1 MNKLA
6 NANKAYILEQQEH
19 GLRTWDDF
27 FKMSETELSMALGE
41 LLKKRDRRLGKAQE
55 KALKG

>member
-19 GLRTWDDF
+19 GFRAWDDF

-41 LLKKRDRRLGKAQE
+41 LLSKRDRRLGKAKE
-55 KALKG
+55 KALKR